1 MRILITNDDGIAA
14 PGMAVAEEIAA
25 ELAGPDGEVWV
36 VAPDRERSGVSHC
49 VSYVQ
54 PMRITEIEPRRFSVD
69 GFPAD
74 CVLIGL
80 DRLLD
85 PAPDLILC
93 GVNRGHN
100 VAEDM
105 VYSGTVG
112 GAMEGALA
120 GIRSIAL
127 SQAYSSSEEAPM
139 DVFAAARALGADAV
153 RAVLAMPFPDRVFYN
168 VNFPA
173 LPPEKVRGFAVC
185 PQGLRARA
193 TFAVVPY
200 LSPSG
205 REFFWLRHRTENESA
220 APGSDARMLLDAQ
233 VTITP
238 VRPQLTAEDLL
249 DDARAALADSRAGS
263 V

>member
-1 MRILITNDDGIAA
+1 MRILLTNDDGVAA
-14 PGMAVAEEIAA
+14 PGMTVAEEIAA

-49 VSYVQ
+49 VSYTQ
-54 PMRITEIEPRRFSVD
+54 PMRITELAPRRYAVD
-69 GFPAD
+69 GYPAD

-80 DRLLD
+80 DRLID

-100 VAEDM
+100 VAEDV

-112 GAMEGALA
+112 GAMEGGLA
-120 GIRSIAL
+120 GVPSIAL
-127 SQAYSSSEEAPM
+127 SQAYGSDPDAPM
-139 DVFAAARALGADAV
+139 DVFAAARALGVQAV
-153 RAVLAMPFPDRVFYN
+153 RAVLSMPFPDKVFYN

-173 LPPEKVRGFAVC
+173 LPPEKVTGFAVC

-205 REFFWLRHRTENESA
+205 REFFWLRHRTENAST
-220 APGSDARMLLDAQ
+220 APGSDARLILDGH

-238 VRPQLTAEDLL
+238 VRPQITAGDLL
-249 DDARAALADSRAGS
+249 EDARAALADTACRS